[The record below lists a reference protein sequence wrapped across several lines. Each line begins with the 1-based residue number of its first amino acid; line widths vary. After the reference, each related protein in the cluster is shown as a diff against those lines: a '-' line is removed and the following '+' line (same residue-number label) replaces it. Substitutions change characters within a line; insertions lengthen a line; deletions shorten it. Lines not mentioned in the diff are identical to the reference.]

1 MKANAIS
8 IAAGLIFILVIAA
21 AGCIEPPKIGGSD
34 LSKPTTSKTPSGI
47 YNPLNPATPATTTTP
62 PMYVTEVTPFET
74 VTQPV
79 QAVTTQGYSVF
90 PIQSPVPEDLTCLIY
105 TKTQTYSYNASAF
118 SFNLQNPPM
127 YIDYS
132 VIAKNV
138 TYTKVGD
145 SRKLSNDEITI
156 TYSDFSPE
164 SFFLVTVRNKA
175 TGEVYLKNGF
185 GPAQGYSRNVVGTI
199 KVLQNDNIIVEFFG
213 NQVTAT
219 ANIWVKPLGNFE
231 NLQNLTFSSCK
242 YWNVPQNFLT

>member
-1 MKANAIS
+1 MKADAIS
-8 IAAGLIFILVIAA
+8 IAAGLIFILVIVS
-21 AGCIEPPKIGGSD
+21 AGCIEPPKIGGTD
-34 LSKPTTSKTPSGI
+34 LSKTTASKTPSGI
-47 YNPLNPATPATTTTP
+47 YNPLNPAISPTSP
-62 PMYVTEVTPFET
+62 PLYVTEVTPYET

-90 PIQSPVPEDLTCLIY
+90 PIPSPVPEDLTCLIY

-132 VIAKNV
+132 VTAKNV

-145 SRKLSNDEITI
+145 SRQLSNNEITI
-156 TYSDFSPE
+156 TYSDFSPD
-164 SFFLVTVRNKA
+164 SYFLVTVRNKA
-175 TGEVYLKNGF
+175 TGEIYLKNGF
-185 GPAQGYSRNVVGTI
+185 GPAKGYSRNVVGTI
-199 KVLQNDNIIVEFFG
+199 KVLQNDNIIVEFSG

-219 ANIWVKPLGNFE
+219 AKIWVKPLGNFE

-242 YWNVPQNFLT
+242 YWDVPQNFLT